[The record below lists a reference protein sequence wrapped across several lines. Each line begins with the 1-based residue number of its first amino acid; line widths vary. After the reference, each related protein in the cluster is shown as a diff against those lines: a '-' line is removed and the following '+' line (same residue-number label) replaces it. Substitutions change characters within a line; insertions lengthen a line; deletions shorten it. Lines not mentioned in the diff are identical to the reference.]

1 MKIILKCFS
10 QVKYALN
17 TDEMTVELK
26 NGQTA
31 SDLEKI
37 IRKKTGKKLEGIAV
51 QIAVNKEYS
60 DGSTVLSDGD
70 EVALIPPVQG
80 G

>member
-1 MKIILKCFS
+1 MKIYLNCFS

-17 TDEMTVELK
+17 SDELVIELEEGK
-26 NGQTA
+26 TA

-60 DGSTVLSDGD
+60 DGSTVLSDSD